1 MTTAGKRP
9 QPAPGTEDNT
19 QLDPLEELA
28 RIMNDSN
35 PNDPKRRSGE
45 PEAGSSGTEPASG
58 DALDLG
64 LGADGLERYFQD
76 PNFAPEAQLSGS
88 LGGPSFDDSSLS
100 DPLQPGAGQPT
111 DDVLAG
117 LDFNNLDL
125 PGLDEPISAPAP
137 APAPGQDP
145 EPLLSQHLTPRPAQ
159 QPPAA
164 SPQPTP
170 PPLATSSEAPIAEDD
185 LLAAMDQLALDDDP
199 TWAAATAAPSPASS
213 PSVSAPPAAAE
224 PPAFNAEAEPSFTP
238 FSGQPAQSQALVD
251 DGSHTYGTSEPDQF
265 DDLPGE
271 KGSGSG
277 RTIALALGVLAL
289 IGLTGVVIYGLFVN
303 NGSDAGSPQLIAA
316 PAGDNKEEPE
326 ITTNEERVPGE
337 AVFSALDESGQGTD
351 AAPRVVLPGPGSTQL
366 DLGANTPP
374 PSADIAPAAPGST
387 AARPVRT
394 VTVRADGTVVESTSA
409 PVSPATSAEVPA
421 EQPVAAPQ
429 PVPVQTVASQIG
441 AVALDAPATQQTQ
454 NDARLPAGETP
465 ASATSQTVSATQT
478 ATTTPAAPP
487 QPTAR
492 PATTPQP
499 VVTQPAATTTPGSQP
514 IQLAA
519 PTNAPA
525 TPAPAQPVQAQTA
538 APTTQVASAP
548 ALPSSVAPGDF
559 IVQLASLRS
568 EEQAR
573 STFSALQS
581 RFGSILT
588 GFSPNIQEVDLGD
601 RGIYHRVRLGPMDRA
616 DADSLCQRY
625 QAAGGDCF
633 VQRQ

>member
-35 PNDPKRRSGE
+35 PKDPNRRSDE
-45 PEAGSSGTEPASG
+45 PEAGSGSADAAGG

-76 PNFAPEAQLSGS
+76 PNFSPESQLSGP
-88 LGGPSFDDSSLS
+88 LGGSSFDDSSLS

-125 PGLDEPISAPAP
+125 PGLNEPISAPAP
-137 APAPGQDP
+137 AQEQDP
-145 EPLLSQHLTPRPAQ
+145 EPLLSQHLTPRQVQ
-159 QPPAA
+159 QPPAV
-164 SPQPTP
+164 SPQPAP
-170 PPLATSSEAPIAEDD
+170 PPLATSSDAPIAEDD

-199 TWAAATAAPSPASS
+199 AWAAATAAPSPVNS
-213 PSVSAPPAAAE
+213 PTATPSPAAE

-238 FSGQPAQSQALVD
+238 FSSQPVQSEALLD
-251 DGSHTYGTSEPDQF
+251 EGSHTYGTSEPDQF
-265 DDLPGE
+265 DDLPSE
-271 KGSGSG
+271 KSSGSG

-337 AVFSALDESGQGTD
+337 AVFTALDESGQGTD

-409 PVSPATSAEVPA
+409 PVSPAISAEVPA

-454 NDARLPAGETP
+454 NAARLPAGETP
-465 ASATSQTVSATQT
+465 VSATSQTVSATQT
-478 ATTTPAAPP
+478 ATTTPAVPP

-499 VVTQPAATTTPGSQP
+499 VVTQPAAVTTPSSQP

-525 TPAPAQPVQAQTA
+525 TPAPAQPVQTQAA

-616 DADSLCQRY
+616 DAASLCQRY